1 MPSFKSAAALAA
13 MVGVALATPIEKRG
27 TFSLKQVQKGTYL
40 KNGPASVVKTF
51 NKYGKEAPSEVIAAA
66 AAAATGE
73 VTTEP
78 GDEYDSLYLTPVTVG
93 SVEMELDIDTGS
105 ADLWV
110 FSTLL
115 SSSEQSGHAVY
126 DPTVSGTKL
135 SGYTWSITYGD
146 GSGAKGTV
154 YADKVVVGGV
164 TATSQAV
171 EAATS
176 VSSAF
181 SSDTDNDGLLGLA
194 FSSINTVS
202 PKSQTTWFDTVASS
216 LAEKLFAVTLKKG
229 EAGKSA
235 TGKADNRIAYDF
247 GFLDSTKYTGDIAYV
262 DVDDSNGFWE
272 FAPSG
277 YAVGDGSVVSASID
291 AIADTG
297 TTLLYLPTAVVSA
310 YYAQVS
316 GAAYSALLGGYTF
329 PCSATLP
336 DFTLVI
342 GGESRTVPGDY
353 INYSPI
359 IASRC
364 YGGIQRD
371 TGIGFSI
378 VGDIFLKSQYVVFD
392 QSTGSP
398 RLGFAQ
404 QA

>member
-1 MPSFKSAAALAA
+1 M
-13 MVGVALATPIEKRG
+13 
-27 TFSLKQVQKGTYL
+27 
-40 KNGPASVVKTF
+40 
-51 NKYGKEAPSEVIAAA
+51 
-66 AAAATGE
+66 
-73 VTTEP
+73 
-78 GDEYDSLYLTPVTVG
+78 DS
-93 SVEMELDIDTGS
+93 S
-105 ADLWV
+105 
-110 FSTLL
+110 
-115 SSSEQSGHAVY
+115 
-126 DPTVSGTKL
+126 
-135 SGYTWSITYGD
+135 
-146 GSGAKGTV
+146 
-154 YADKVVVGGV
+154 
-164 TATSQAV
+164 
-171 EAATS
+171 
-176 VSSAF
+176 
-181 SSDTDNDGLLGLA
+181 
-194 FSSINTVS
+194 
-202 PKSQTTWFDTVASS
+202 
-216 LAEKLFAVTLKKG
+216 
-229 EAGKSA
+229 
-235 TGKADNRIAYDF
+235 
-247 GFLDSTKYTGDIAYV
+247 KYTGDIAYV

-378 VGDIFLKSQYVVFD
+378 VGDIFLKVRPRFLD
-392 QSTGSP
+392 QHIDLLTLIFPFSLSTLSSTRALAAP
-398 RLGFAQ
+398 ALALPSRPNPFLLKAMTAHLGAL
-404 QA
+404 

>member
-51 NKYGKEAPSEVIAAA
+51 NKYGKEAPSEVKAAA

-194 FSSINTVS
+194 FSTINTVS

-229 EAGKSA
+229 EAGSKSH
-235 TGKADNRIAYDF
+235 
-247 GFLDSTKYTGDIAYV
+247 KYTGDIAYV